1 MNTFQNMQILVRL
14 IDTGSFTSAAAS
26 LDVSLG
32 TASRAVSE
40 LEEHLRTRLL
50 HRSTRRV
57 SPTREGLAYAERC
70 RRILA
75 DVARAEDDTALAA
88 DHPSG
93 LLRVHSFA
101 SLGHRHI
108 MPAIQAYRA
117 RYPDVHVELS
127 LSQALANLFDG
138 SCDTSIVAFS
148 PPPDDDLASLQ
159 LGWSQRILC
168 ASPGYLAAR
177 GVPQSPDDLQLHDCL
192 TLRTATASSQRWCLE
207 GCDRVRVTLAVD
219 SVVSINIAESLAT
232 AAREG
237 MGIAPLPAY
246 AALDEL
252 RDGTLVRVLPQ
263 YTIETREICILYPSR
278 RFIDVRTR
286 SWIDFICDWLPPRLD
301 NDEAALSELARETE
315 APGVAALT
323 EPSIRPEP
331 LAAYP

>member
-1 MNTFQNMQILVRL
+1 MNTLHNMQILVRL
-14 IDTGSFTSAAAS
+14 IDTGSFTAAAAS

-50 HRSTRRV
+50 HRSTRRI

-75 DVARAEDDTALAA
+75 DVVRAEDDTALAA

-117 RYPDVHVELS
+117 RYPGVHVELS

-138 SCDTSIVAFS
+138 SCDTSVVAFS
-148 PPPDDDLASLQ
+148 PPPDANVASHR
-159 LGWSQRILC
+159 LGWSHSILC
-168 ASPGYLAAR
+168 ASPAYLAAH
-177 GVPQSPDDLQLHDCL
+177 GVPQSPDDLKLHDCL
-192 TLRTATASSQRWCLE
+192 TLRTTTSSSQTWRLE
-207 GCDRVRVTLAVD
+207 GPDRAPVTLAVD

-232 AAREG
+232 AVCEG

-263 YTIETREICILYPSR
+263 YTIDTREVCLLYPSR
-278 RFIDVRTR
+278 RFVDARTR
-286 SWIDFICDWLPPRLD
+286 SWINFICEWLPPHLEKD
-301 NDEAALSELARETE
+301 DAALIELASDTE
-315 APGVAALT
+315 STDIAA
-323 EPSIRPEP
+323 
-331 LAAYP
+331 